1 MLKILWNNVAQ
12 WLFPRC
18 ENVGQL
24 ENCRGT
30 FFVSAEG
37 VARHLHSV
45 WTVLVIL
52 PVDLGIT
59 AVHTDILA
67 YLFSRSA
74 VLFTRGFWF
83 SYRARSCVIFEL
95 WRAFTPCPLKFFLVL
110 SFVPWVQFNLAE
122 FNRSKTP
129 GTVTGDWNAL
139 STCNVHTSRNVNNI
153 PLQIKFL
160 IVLQWI
166 WFINRFNY
174 TRSVVSYLLLFV
186 YLKRNN
192 IFHPFQC
199 PICLVWSMG
208 RGTLWNFVMIIRNYF
223 CNSLLAD
230 PDQSSC
236 ILWIIFIFHNTP
248 QNWPNWGE
256 KSKLWQMLCLRKRV
270 FGISVGYSADFHT
283 FLLDFTFDLKADC
296 SSNWTS

>member
-1 MLKILWNNVAQ
+1 MEGIYSLSIKIL
-12 WLFPRC
+12 F
-18 ENVGQL
+18 G
-24 ENCRGT
+24 
-30 FFVSAEG
+30 
-37 VARHLHSV
+37 
-45 WTVLVIL
+45 
-52 PVDLGIT
+52 PV
-59 AVHTDILA
+59 
-67 YLFSRSA
+67 
-74 VLFTRGFWF
+74 
-83 SYRARSCVIFEL
+83 
-95 WRAFTPCPLKFFLVL
+95 FLDCL
-110 SFVPWVQFNLAE
+110 SFVLWVQFNLAE

-129 GTVTGDWNAL
+129 GTVTGDWNVL

-160 IVLQWI
+160 IVLEWI

-199 PICLVWSMG
+199 PICLVWSKG

-236 ILWIIFIFHNTP
+236 ILWIIFIFITLHKTDQTEERN
-248 QNWPNWGE
+248 PNCDKCNALLKKTGFWNFCWIFCRFSYVSFRFHFWF
-256 KSKLWQMLCLRKRV
+256 KSWLFFK
-270 FGISVGYSADFHT
+270 
-283 FLLDFTFDLKADC
+283 LDFLNDLV
-296 SSNWTS
+296 